1 MKVAIGQDSH
11 KIDLENPDKKL
22 LLGGVEFE
30 ESEQMNNLTLDPMFS
45 DGMVLQRE
53 KPIPVWGSGPAGEL
67 VTVTLAGK
75 SASAI
80 VWEDG
85 T

>member
-30 ESEQMNNLTLDPMFS
+30 ENYSLLEI
-45 DGMVLQRE
+45 GRAHV
-53 KPIPVWGSGPAGEL
+53 
-67 VTVTLAGK
+67 
-75 SASAI
+75 
-80 VWEDG
+80 
-85 T
+85 